1 MSFLVSA
8 ITGFLN
14 EDTQIMRDQAEFDKE
29 QAEKKRVRLQALE
42 DDKRNFTKELIKKNL
57 SQQDTYSKIYFEGVR
72 DNKLKYN
79 ASFEEIIEFNKS
91 RIALGLSTLPVSNL
105 LMPFDKA
112 GEYNTTFGDLK
123 FRNKSNGNVD
133 DATAYLAEI
142 SAYGNTKDYKETLQR
157 LKRNNR
163 PMYLNF
169 MSSIDR
175 NVMTINNKLF
185 DSDPTGTTMFDI
197 DIFPGVKN
205 ILQYKMGENTE
216 PTIVEDDIAKKNISN
231 FKQSK
236 NENSNTQFVLV
247 TKGTTVGTNLVTPL
261 NFQTKAEQD
270 SANKIG
276 NLIGSKIN
284 PFHDFVTKQIGLQPD
299 LTVDDKKNIF
309 LASVALDGSVPDIQG
324 LDPDLSLYTITGE
337 KANEIFQNINNAS
350 FKNGKFAIL
359 ALSPFMKGPT
369 KARVQK
375 VPGQKKVISGIS
387 KQDYVV
393 TRVFNITQEELGD
406 QAQKFTFKA
415 IEDHRDDNKDVI
427 ETFNT
432 LIDLVKDQPDNPA
445 IYNLFKQ
452 KLKAFISLDEGIL
465 GGVVRD
471 FLSKE
476 GVTGVTENA
485 SADFGIKD
493 NLTSGYV
500 DLMEE
505 RIKNAGDSNA
515 KRIEALKISLAFK
528 MAKADDPSG
537 RLSNQ
542 DVEAQYVKL
551 GQITDLKKDA
561 LQVLAQTKAQF
572 QKKLDKYNLLINYGK
587 GLDEATERDYQVIDA
602 VFAYDYLRKE
612 SETYKNL
619 IKNRPKQQQNTF
631 EIGNVYK
638 GNRSQNPSGM
648 VFIDPNDETKTPQNI
663 FMVKDENNMPI
674 KIDGKFVYVNEK
686 NIIVDNKNLVARP

>member
-42 DDKRNFTKELIKKNL
+42 DDDRKFTQELAKKNVA
-57 SQQDTYSKIYFEGVR
+57 QQDAYGKIYFEGVR

-79 ASFEEIIEFNKS
+79 ASFEKIIAFNKS
-91 RIALGLSTLPVSNL
+91 QAAQNLPTLPISNL
-105 LMPFDKA
+105 LIPFDKA
-112 GEYNTTFGDLK
+112 GEFNTVFGDLK
-123 FRNKSNGNVD
+123 FRNKSNGNAD
-133 DATAYLAEI
+133 DASAYLGEV
-142 SAYGNTKDYKETLQR
+142 SALGQTEDYNKKLQR
-157 LKRNNR
+157 LKTDDKL
-163 PMYLNF
+163 MYLNF

-175 NVMTINNKLF
+175 NIMTINNKLF
-185 DSDPTGTTMFDI
+185 DSDPTGTTMFDVKY
-197 DIFPGVKN
+197 FPGINNVLKH
-205 ILQYKMGENTE
+205 KMGEN
-216 PTIVEDDIAKKNISN
+216 VSQSAVDDQLAKNQINI
-231 FKQSK
+231 FKQNK
-236 NENSNTQFVLV
+236 NENSNAQFLLV
-247 TKGTTVGTNLVTPL
+247 TKGDTAGTNLITPI
-261 NFQTKAEQD
+261 NFETKAEQD

-276 NLIGSKIN
+276 NLIGSKVN

-299 LTVDDKKNIF
+299 LTIDDKKSIF

-324 LDPDLSLYTITGE
+324 LDPDLALSTITGE
-337 KANEIFQNINNAS
+337 DADKIFQKVNNAS

-369 KARVQK
+369 KPKVTK
-375 VPGQKKVISGIS
+375 VPGQKRVTAGIS
-387 KQDYVV
+387 KQNYVV

-432 LIDLVKDQPDNPA
+432 LESLVQQQPDNPA

-452 KLKAFISLDEGIL
+452 KFKAFVSLDEGIL
-465 GGVVRD
+465 GGIVRD

-485 SADFGIKD
+485 SSDFGIKD

-505 RIKNAGDSNA
+505 RIKNAEDTNA

-551 GQITDLKKDA
+551 GQITDLKRDA
-561 LQVLAQTKAQF
+561 LAVIAQTKAQF
-572 QKKLDKYNLLINYGK
+572 QKKLDKYNLLVNYGK

-602 VFAYDYLRKE
+602 VFAYDHLRKE
-612 SETYKNL
+612 SEIYNKL
-619 IKNRPKQQQNTF
+619 IKNKPTQQENTF
-631 EIGNVYK
+631 EVGSKYQ
-638 GNRSQNPSGM
+638 GNRSKTPSAFM
-648 VFIDPNDETKTPQNI
+648 YIDPTDQSKTKQNV
-663 FMVKDENNMPI
+663 FMVLDNNNRPM
-674 KIDGKFVYVNEK
+674 KKDGKNMYVTEDNV
-686 NIIVDNKNLVARP
+686 IIDNKGIVR